1 MKKLLVLTSL
11 LLSLVSCGN
20 VKRVQ
25 NTCLKER
32 TIYFSSIDM
41 IYFESN
47 YAYLK
52 TYDFKKKKIYT
63 ISPIEDNRIDLT
75 ATNDYEFGTVL
86 YLLDDEEYV
95 FERGGSKYKED
106 KEGFFSLK
114 DFELFV

>member
-1 MKKLLVLTSL
+1 MKKLLVLSSL
-11 LLSLVSCGN
+11 FLALVSCGN

-63 ISPIEDNRIDLT
+63 ISPIEDNRIELK
-75 ATNDYEFGTVL
+75 ATSEYDYNIAFFIINE
-86 YLLDDEEYV
+86 EEYV
-95 FERGGSKYKED
+95 FERGGAKYKED

>member
-1 MKKLLVLTSL
+1 MKKLLVLSSL
-11 LLSLVSCGN
+11 LLSLVGCGN
-20 VKRVQ
+20 VSRVQ
-25 NTCLKER
+25 NTCLKEK
-32 TIYFSSIDM
+32 TIYFCSVDM

-52 TYDFKKKKIYT
+52 TYDFKKKKTYT
-63 ISPIEDNRIDLT
+63 ISTIEDNKIDLK
-75 ATNDYEFGTVL
+75 ANNGGEFGTIL

-95 FERGGSKYKED
+95 FERGGAKYKED